1 LDKFDIKIV
10 LISVIWMFSC
20 DSSNKKFIDK
30 TKMSVIFAELK
41 LAESQVSRLNFM
53 GADSAKVAF
62 MYLEKEIYKKYK
74 IDSLQYINSFDF
86 YAKDKKELLS
96 IYEGAENI
104 IKKKNKNPI

>member
-1 LDKFDIKIV
+1 MDKFGIKIV

-20 DSSNKKFIDK
+20 NSSNEKFIDK
-30 TKMSVIFAELK
+30 TKMSMIFAELK

-62 MYLEKEIYKKYK
+62 KYLEKEIYKKYK
-74 IDSLQYINSFDF
+74 IDSLQYLNSFDF
-86 YAKDKKELLS
+86 YAKDKKELLR

-104 IKKKNKNPI
+104 IKNKNKNPV

>member
-1 LDKFDIKIV
+1 MDKFDIKIV

-20 DSSNKKFIDK
+20 NSSNEKFIDK
-30 TKMSVIFAELK
+30 TKMSTIFAELK

-62 MYLEKEIYKKYK
+62 KYLEKEIYKKYK

>member
-20 DSSNKKFIDK
+20 NSSNEKFIDK
-30 TKMSVIFAELK
+30 TKMSTIFAELK

-62 MYLEKEIYKKYK
+62 KYLEKEIYKKYK